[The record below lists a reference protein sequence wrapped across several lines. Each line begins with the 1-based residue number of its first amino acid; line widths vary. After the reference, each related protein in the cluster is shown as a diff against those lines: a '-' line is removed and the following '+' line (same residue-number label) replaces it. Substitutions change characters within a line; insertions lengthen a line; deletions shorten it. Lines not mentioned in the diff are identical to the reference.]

1 MNLFGELLFASDHP
15 NLRRFDAGE
24 SQPIPALNRFQRM
37 HNNVTNAG
45 VQVESGKGS
54 FVHSSFDGIAGTA
67 VRRGGQI
74 QDGPSDRIRE
84 PISERDVSHTLQ
96 HLAYYLVCVIAR

>member
-24 SQPIPALNRFQRM
+24 SQPIPALDRFQRM

-54 FVHSSFDGIAGTA
+54 FVPSNFDGIAGTA
-67 VRRGGQI
+67 VARQSNPRRAV
-74 QDGPSDRIRE
+74 R
-84 PISERDVSHTLQ
+84 SHTRTNQ
-96 HLAYYLVCVIAR
+96 REGC